1 MMRGGEETM
10 NDQPKKGLN
19 ETQENTEQSSYKSG
33 SDVHK
38 DTSQMTETGQKG
50 GKATSTAQ
58 DTTDMERK
66 DGEPLSE
73 ESDTG
78 ESSGNKTD
86 Q

>member
-1 MMRGGEETM
+1 M

-19 ETQENTEQSSYKSG
+19 ESGENTEQTSYKSG
-33 SDVHK
+33 SDAHK
-38 DTSQMTETGQKG
+38 GTSQMNETGQKG
-50 GKATSTAQ
+50 GKATATMQ

-73 ESDTG
+73 ESDSG
-78 ESSGNKTD
+78 ESPGHKTD